1 MSYGD
6 LIIKLPRKNVVSI
19 IEAEQA
25 TLTNQIDKARA
36 DLKQK
41 TRELL
46 ELQPSLTDMDPYVVK
61 LLVQQREINQK
72 PKGDSSEDEELEV

>member
-72 PKGDSSEDEELEV
+72 PKRDSSEDEELEV